1 MNTLVLKEQLEP
13 GILHLIL
20 NRPEKRNALSI
31 SLLEALCTALEHAAK
46 ENQRVVILSGAGPLF
61 CTGLDLQEASDLSLA
76 HRSALLVAEAL
87 QSLSSNSYVT
97 IALAHGAAVAGGAGL
112 VSACDLALSTTD
124 CQFGYP
130 ETRRGL
136 VAGLVMTF
144 LKRQVGERA
153 ARELLLT
160 GELINAAKAHEIGL
174 LNQLVA
180 KEQLMGRALEL
191 AHSIVKGAPHAVAET
206 KHLLDTL
213 HPPTV
218 ADDLK
223 HALKTHLTI
232 RNSPE
237 AQEGIAAFLEKREP
251 SWQGR

>member
-1 MNTLVLKEQLEP
+1 MNNLILKEQLEA
-13 GILHLIL
+13 GILHLSL

-31 SLLEALCTALEHAAK
+31 ALLEALCDALEQASR
-46 ENQRVVILSGAGPLF
+46 EQQRIVILSGSGPLF
-61 CTGLDLQEASDLSLA
+61 CTGLDLAEASDLSLA
-76 HRSALLVAEAL
+76 HKSAQLVANAL
-87 QSLSSNSYVT
+87 KSLSSNSFVT
-97 IALAHGAAVAGGAGL
+97 IGLAHGTAVAGGAGL
-112 VSACDLALSTTD
+112 ISACDLALSSPD
-124 CQFGYP
+124 CKFGYP

-160 GELINAAKAHEIGL
+160 GELISATRALELGL
-174 LNQLVA
+174 LNQVVA
-180 KEQLMGRALEL
+180 TENLLPRALEL
-191 AHSIVKGAPHAVAET
+191 ANEVIKGGPHAVAET

-213 HPPTV
+213 HPPTIE
-218 ADDLK
+218 DDLK

-232 RNSPE
+232 RNSAE

-251 SWQGR
+251 AW